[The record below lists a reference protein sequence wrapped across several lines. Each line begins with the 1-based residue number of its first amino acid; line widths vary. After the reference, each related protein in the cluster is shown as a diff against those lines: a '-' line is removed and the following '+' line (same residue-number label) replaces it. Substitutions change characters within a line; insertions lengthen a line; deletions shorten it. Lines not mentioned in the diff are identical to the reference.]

1 MIGTKIRGFRHLI
14 KMAKTLNEVGLF
26 FKHDYFN
33 IGHGV
38 ALYVSSEDCK
48 NPYMSSNSDYVM
60 LFNDL
65 TSNVKFNP
73 SYHVGTKI
81 SDKIQILSASYPYLW
96 VLPVDKKNFG
106 DDAHMFTHKICVP
119 EDFEAKYKEFCES
132 NKKQMPNATKYVE
145 INSAI
150 LKYLF
155 AISNGSK
162 NFFFWA
168 VNAMYKQGVSIYL
181 IERLLAWN
189 DKYNQLSSKLKKGTI
204 TGYTGSH
211 DFFALAREMSKL
223 RRDKRANDVINMFNT
238 TQKKL
243 LKGVSLNDRDY
254 ETLSKFAKLSGK
266 KKVNFIRKMSTVED
280 AGEILKQMS
289 FLADVHFEWKK
300 ESLLDFIKN
309 ADNFNCEIVI
319 DRDNIVLLK
328 VNDYETV
335 KRLAKTTNWCI
346 SKDKK
351 YWNEYVENNSMA
363 TQYVLLDFSRK
374 EDDNLSI
381 VGFTSVHDRGITN
394 AHDFQNK
401 NLMEGRRTNT
411 VSEIKSFVSKFIDC
425 RNIFGV
431 LDKYGIKLSDV
442 VSYEPNQYKWDRENM
457 FKYLNQCISEDD
469 YYIIADYGDKVALIA
484 EDDNV
489 RYFLGDTYI
498 EERGRRGIFG
508 NQHIIFADFTKK
520 HNDPEKLV
528 FGVITHNFEEHESY
542 CARLF
547 NDRFEAINQSFDS
560 KLEEFGLP
568 YDIICRKDN
577 VIERFYNSLST
588 LELATVK
595 DLIQNKKVKDSLKR
609 KERSG
614 LVRDSLTN
622 VTFMYNS
629 SDYIDLFYNEG
640 LTLSDVIGPRNAG
653 DCARR
658 MANNMF
664 DTGRHGYSIEIKVPN
679 ASEIENFIAGKSAN
693 YNEAYYVGNF
703 MMLMKFID
711 KENDKDAIYRLVS
724 SIYDRHFVC
733 DLFDLVFTR
742 LFEKIDVFKSYESAK
757 LIAAYAYNQGSPRV
771 VNAIESKKEKNPSL
785 EEFIIRLN
793 KPSVKTTEM
802 WVRREDGTYVVDNAT
817 VNEEVVAH
825 APRRR

>member
-14 KMAKTLNEVGLF
+14 KMAKSLNEVGLF
-26 FKHDYFN
+26 FKHDYFHV
-33 IGHGV
+33 GYGV

-48 NPYMSSNSDYVM
+48 NPYMVSKSDYIM

-65 TSNVKFNP
+65 VSNVRLNM
-73 SYHVGTKI
+73 SCHMGTKI
-81 SDKIQILSASYPYLW
+81 SDKIQILGGQFPHLW
-96 VLPVDKKNFG
+96 VLPVDKKNFN
-106 DDAHMFTHKICVP
+106 DEAHMFTHKICVP

-132 NKKQMPNATKYVE
+132 NKKQMPNATKYVD
-145 INSAI
+145 INSGI

-168 VNAMYKQGVSIYL
+168 VNAMYKQGMSIYL

-189 DKYNQLSSKLKKGTI
+189 DKYSQLSSKLKKGTI

-211 DFFALAREMSKL
+211 DFFVLSKEMSKL

-238 TQKKL
+238 AQKKL
-243 LKGVSLNDRDY
+243 LKGASLTDRDY
-254 ETLSKFAKLSGK
+254 DTLSKFGKLSGK
-266 KKVNFIRKMSTVED
+266 KKINFIRKMSTIED
-280 AGEILKQMS
+280 ASEILKQMS

-319 DRDNIVLLK
+319 DRDDIVLLK

-351 YWNEYVENNSMA
+351 YWNEYVENNPMS
-363 TQYVLLDFSRK
+363 TQYVLFDFSRK

-401 NLMEGRRTNT
+401 NLMEGRRTNS

-457 FKYLNQCISEDD
+457 FNYLNQCISEDD
-469 YYIIADYGDKVALIA
+469 YYIIADYGDKVAFIA

-498 EERGRRGIFG
+498 EERNRRGMFG

-520 HNDPEKLV
+520 QNDPEKLV
-528 FGVITHNFEEHESY
+528 FGLITHNFEEHESN

-547 NDRFEAINQSFDS
+547 NDRFEPIRQSFDS
-560 KLEEFGLP
+560 KLEEYGLP

-577 VIERFYNSLST
+577 IIERFYNSLSS
-588 LELATVK
+588 LELATAK
-595 DLIQNKKVKDSLKR
+595 NLITDKKVKDSLKR

-614 LVRDSLTN
+614 IVRDCLSN
-622 VTFMYNS
+622 VTFGYNS
-629 SDYIDLFYNEG
+629 EDYIDLFYDNG
-640 LTLSDVIGPRNAG
+640 LTLSDVVGPRNAG
-653 DCARR
+653 DYAKR
-658 MANNMF
+658 MINNMF
-664 DTGRHGYSIEIKVPN
+664 DTGMHGYSPVLKVPN
-679 ASEIENFIAGKSAN
+679 SSEIENFLAGKSAN
-693 YNEAYYVGNF
+693 YNEAFYIGNF

-711 KENDKDAIYRLVS
+711 HEVDKDAFFRIVA

-733 DLFDLVFTR
+733 DLFDLVLTR
-742 LFEKIDVFKSYESAK
+742 IIDKTETYETAK
-757 LIAAYAYNQGSPRV
+757 LIAAYAYNLGSPRV
-771 VNAIESKKEKNPSL
+771 VNAIESKVKKNSSID
-785 EEFIIRLN
+785 EFIGTC
-793 KPSVKTTEM
+793 KQPKVKTTEM
-802 WVRREDGTYVVDNAT
+802 WVRNEDGTYVVDNVT
-817 VNEEVVAH
+817 VNEETVAH